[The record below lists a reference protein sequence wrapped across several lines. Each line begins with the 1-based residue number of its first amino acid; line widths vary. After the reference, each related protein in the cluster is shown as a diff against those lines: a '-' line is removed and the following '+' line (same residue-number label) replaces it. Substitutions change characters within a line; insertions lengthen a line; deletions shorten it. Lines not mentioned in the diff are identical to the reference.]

1 MSNGDL
7 FALTI
12 PKWGMAMTTGTVL
25 DWLVVEGDKIEKGDE
40 VLEVESD
47 KIAGV
52 VESNNAGFL
61 VLVVAA
67 PGDELPVGALLGV
80 IAKGDVN
87 PDLVDA
93 FVDHF
98 HKNFTP
104 EAPGASD
111 DVAALEVFV
120 GGTRIAYQHSPA
132 PDNNNFLP
140 ILFVHGFGGD
150 QNSWLFNTVELSSN
164 RAVYALDLPGHGSS
178 AKTIDDG
185 TLKELAGIVSAFII
199 AIGVPKMHLVGHSLG
214 AAISLELCKLTP
226 GQVASLTLLGSAGEG
241 TLVNRAYIEG
251 FVSAKRRK
259 EIKPLLQQLFST
271 PELVNRD
278 MVEGVL
284 RAKRIEGAEN
294 CLRSI
299 AEASLLGPVSIP
311 TYESLGSVNTPIQII
326 WGREDKIADVS
337 QTDKLVGRLDVHI
350 IENAG
355 HMVHMEAAA
364 TVNGLI
370 AAFIAVRE

>member
-1 MSNGDL
+1 VSNGDL

-25 DWLVVEGDKIEKGDE
+25 DWLVVEGDKVEKGDE

-52 VESNNAGFL
+52 VESNYSGFL
-61 VLVVAA
+61 VRVLAA
-67 PGDELPVGALLGV
+67 PGDELPVGGLLGV
-80 IAKGDVN
+80 LAKSDVS

-93 FVDHF
+93 FINHF
-98 HKNFTP
+98 LENFTP
-104 EAPGASD
+104 EVPGAID
-111 DVAALEVFV
+111 DVAALEVYV
-120 GGTRIAYQHSPA
+120 GDTRIAYQHSPA
-132 PDNNNFLP
+132 PDGNNCLP

-150 QNSWLFNTVELSSN
+150 QNSWLFNTVELGSN
-164 RAVYALDLPGHGSS
+164 RAVYALDLPGHGGS
-178 AKTIDDG
+178 AKTVDDG
-185 TLKELAGIVSAFII
+185 TLKELAGIVSAFIV
-199 AIGVPKMHLVGHSLG
+199 AIGVPKIHLVGHSLG

-226 GQVASLTLLGSAGEG
+226 GQVASLTLLASAGEG
-241 TLVNRAYIEG
+241 TLVNRDYIEG
-251 FVSAKRRK
+251 FVGAKRRK

-284 RAKRIEGAEN
+284 RAKRIEGAES
-294 CLRSI
+294 CLQII
-299 AEASLLGPVSIP
+299 AEASLLKPVSTP
-311 TYESLGSVNTPIQII
+311 TCESLGSVNTPIQII

-337 QTDKLVGRLDVHI
+337 QTDKLAERLDVHI

-370 AAFIAVRE
+370 AAFMAVQE